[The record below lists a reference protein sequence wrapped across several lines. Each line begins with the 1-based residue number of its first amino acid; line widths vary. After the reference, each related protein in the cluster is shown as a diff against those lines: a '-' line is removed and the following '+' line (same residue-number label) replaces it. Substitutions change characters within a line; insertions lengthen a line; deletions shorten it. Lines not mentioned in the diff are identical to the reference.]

1 MCYSIIW
8 YDACSVKR
16 AVWTVTGMQCP
27 AQMRSTT
34 SLAADNHTDASH
46 SCLLP
51 PFDWLQDLLG
61 KRTLTNMLKAR
72 AAATGRSAVS
82 SLPPLLKRSNGRVP
96 RTLPSAQQQQHL
108 RHQRH
113 QHGLLRST
121 TVAHASNKVGGRL
134 AFEPPATQRML
145 RCSRRVA

>member
-1 MCYSIIW
+1 
-8 YDACSVKR
+8 
-16 AVWTVTGMQCP
+16 
-27 AQMRSTT
+27 
-34 SLAADNHTDASH
+34 
-46 SCLLP
+46 
-51 PFDWLQDLLG
+51 
-61 KRTLTNMLKAR
+61 MLKAR

-121 TVAHASNKVGGRL
+121 TVAHASNKDDEALDRIKQAADGGDIWSSEIIAIVLKVGL
-134 AFEPPATQRML
+134 
-145 RCSRRVA
+145 VALFVTVTIVLLDAAQPIVQTTIDRFPKP